1 MCRARLPAEAAGK
14 VKCVRGLILLQENM
28 MKVMMLV
35 AGDDLLFVCASFIPH
50 SVCFKRRKAR
60 EVQRVSHHRSQI
72 KHACIILNM
81 KTAICLSDGR
91 VQWIMPQEATLGP
104 DVAQSG
110 TCSAAVKN

>member
-1 MCRARLPAEAAGK
+1 
-14 VKCVRGLILLQENM
+14 